1 MAKNIITGIDIGT
14 SSIKMLSIR
23 KKFND
28 EGFEILARSQRSVAG
43 VRKGVIDSVEKVS
56 QTIAECVKDIELQIN
71 NKVEGAYVNIN
82 GSHIFSTTSRGLV
95 SVSRADQKIST
106 EDVDRVIQ
114 AAKTFSLSKNYEIL
128 EVFPKEYIIDGSKG
142 VKDPIDMHG
151 IRFEAEVLIV
161 EGFSPY
167 LKGVTQAVLDA
178 GLQVNDVIVGPLA
191 AARSVLTGRERER
204 GSVILDIGASTS
216 SLAVFEEGSLI
227 HIAVF
232 PIGSDDITN
241 DIAIGLRTDI
251 DTAEKVKLEF
261 GSCLPGKGDTKKEKI
276 ESIES
281 GRTVIFSRVFLRKI
295 IEPRVSEI
303 FDLVKEEL
311 KKVSKNGLLPA
322 GIVLT
327 GGGSMLPQIS
337 DLAKKNL
344 KLPCRIGVPNDMDPI
359 IEDPKFAVAAGLA
372 FYGSEI
378 EEDQGSS
385 VFGKELM
392 KKIKKIIKIL
402 IP

>member
-14 SSIKMLSIR
+14 GSIKALSVR
-23 KKFND
+23 KKTD
-28 EGFEILARSQRSVAG
+28 GESFEVLARSQRPIAG
-43 VRKGVIDSVEKVS
+43 VRKGVVDSVEKVS
-56 QTIAECVKDIELQIN
+56 QAITECVKDIELQTN
-71 NKVEGAYVNIN
+71 DKVEGVYVNIN
-82 GSHIFSTTSRGLV
+82 GSHISSTASRGLV
-95 SVSRADQKIST
+95 SVSRADQKISA

-128 EVFPKEYIIDGSKG
+128 EVFPKEYIIDGGKG

-151 IRFEAEVLIV
+151 VRFEAEVLIV

-191 AARSVLTGRERER
+191 AAKSVLTGRERER
-204 GSVILDIGASTS
+204 GVVILDIGASTS
-216 SLAVFEEGSLI
+216 SLAIFEEGSLV
-227 HIAVF
+227 HTVVF

-251 DTAEKVKLEF
+251 DTAEKIKLEF
-261 GSCLPGKGDTKKEKI
+261 GSCIPGKGDTKKEKI
-276 ESIES
+276 GSIES
-281 GRTVIFSRVFLRKI
+281 GEMVTFSRVFLRKI

-311 KKVSKNGLLPA
+311 KKVSKSQLLPA

-327 GGGSMLPQIS
+327 GGGAILPQIS
-337 DLAKKNL
+337 DLVKKNI
-344 KLPCRIGVPNDMDPI
+344 KLPCRIGASNNMDPL
-359 IEDPKFAVAAGLA
+359 IEDPKFSVAAGLVA
-372 FYGSEI
+372 YGSEI
-378 EEDQGSS
+378 EDDDYGSA
-385 VFGKELM
+385 FGKELI
-392 KKIKKIIKIL
+392 KKIKKIVKIL